1 MPVEEHN
8 DNTSPCTLVE
18 PQTESE
24 EEDAVVID
32 EEEELHEHSSGESG
46 NLEENIEPETEQLGV
61 GLRKRT
67 IPTRLKDYVLHTISD
82 SGEVTLEFEDSTSVH
97 LISKNVDSTK
107 FSPQHRAFLVA
118 IGAKI
123 EPQSFSEAIESKE
136 WTNAMQSEVGA
147 LVETRTWDITK
158 LPPGKKAIGCKWIYK
173 LKFRADGSLERY
185 KARLVVLRNNQK
197 AGVDFSDT
205 FAPVVK
211 MSTVRTFREVAAA
224 RKWDLHQ
231 MDVHNAFL
239 HGDLEEEVY
248 MKLPP
253 GFRTRESDD
262 VCRLRKSLYGLK
274 QAPRCWFAKLK
285 SALTRYGFKEAY
297 ADYSMFYF
305 CKGGLEIYILVYVD
319 DLVIGGNDP
328 TKINKFKE
336 YLVECF
342 HMKDLGSLKY
352 FLGIEVARNKNGI
365 FLCQRKYALDII
377 NEAGMLGSKPATFPL
392 EQQHKL
398 GLATCKFVEDP
409 EPYRRLVGRLL
420 YLLAT
425 RPDLTYA
432 VHVLSQFIQKPQV
445 YYWESALR
453 VVRYLKG
460 TPGQGILL
468 RADSDLKLRGWSD
481 FDWAGCPLSRKSVS
495 GWFITLGSSP
505 ISWKTKKQKVVSRSS
520 AEAEYR
526 CMTLN
531 VGELEWLRALLAD
544 FGVVQDGPMDLYCDN
559 QAALYIAANSVFHE
573 RTKHVEIDCHCV
585 RNAIQDGSIRTQ
597 KVHITVQL
605 AYVFTKSLGRR
616 GFETIVAKLG
626 ICNPHAPI

>member
-18 PQTESE
+18 PQTKSE

-46 NLEENIEPETEQLGV
+46 NLEENVEPETEQLGV
-61 GLRKRT
+61 GLRKKT
-67 IPTRLKDYVLHTISD
+67 IPTRLKDYVLHTILD

-147 LVETRTWDITK
+147 LVENRTWDITK

-253 GFRTRESDD
+253 GFRTGESDD
-262 VCRLRKSLYGLK
+262 V
-274 QAPRCWFAKLK
+274 
-285 SALTRYGFKEAY
+285 
-297 ADYSMFYF
+297 
-305 CKGGLEIYILVYVD
+305 
-319 DLVIGGNDP
+319 
-328 TKINKFKE
+328 
-336 YLVECF
+336 
-342 HMKDLGSLKY
+342 
-352 FLGIEVARNKNGI
+352 VA
-365 FLCQRKYALDII
+365 
-377 NEAGMLGSKPATFPL
+377 
-392 EQQHKL
+392 
-398 GLATCKFVEDP
+398 
-409 EPYRRLVGRLL
+409 
-420 YLLAT
+420 
-425 RPDLTYA
+425 
-432 VHVLSQFIQKPQV
+432 
-445 YYWESALR
+445 
-453 VVRYLKG
+453 
-460 TPGQGILL
+460 
-468 RADSDLKLRGWSD
+468 
-481 FDWAGCPLSRKSVS
+481 
-495 GWFITLGSSP
+495 
-505 ISWKTKKQKVVSRSS
+505 
-520 AEAEYR
+520 
-526 CMTLN
+526 
-531 VGELEWLRALLAD
+531 
-544 FGVVQDGPMDLYCDN
+544 
-559 QAALYIAANSVFHE
+559 
-573 RTKHVEIDCHCV
+573 
-585 RNAIQDGSIRTQ
+585 
-597 KVHITVQL
+597 
-605 AYVFTKSLGRR
+605 
-616 GFETIVAKLG
+616 
-626 ICNPHAPI
+626 